1 MIEAAPFDLVLTDFR
16 MAEMNGLELLTE
28 IKKRR
33 PECLVILMTAYATV
47 ENAVAAMKAGAFDY
61 VTKPFSLEQIQ
72 HLAERALQLQGL
84 RAENRALRNAI
95 DEAPLLESSSAA
107 MVRLMETARQA
118 AASEATVLLSGES
131 GTGKN
136 VLARQIH
143 RWSPRHER
151 PFVVV
156 NCTTLSE
163 ELLESELFGHV
174 RGAFTGAIKD
184 KPGRLEAADG
194 GTVFLDEIADLSG
207 ALQTKFLRFVQ
218 EQSFERVGGDR
229 TIHVDIRIIAAS
241 NRDLRSEVAARR
253 FREDLFYRLNVITLS
268 VPPLR
273 ERRED
278 ILPLA
283 QWLLTAASVR
293 NRRAPM
299 QLAPEAA
306 AALKNYNWPGNV
318 RELRNALERAAVLC
332 RSDVIT
338 LEDLPDSIFREV
350 PDSGPR
356 AAGAGGKPREGRAR
370 AHHARARPERDA
382 GRSRGHARHQ
392 RDHAMAQ
399 AQTLRDRL
407 SAPRRRAALALR
419 LAKRRNDHLRH
430 VAEHLALVVRGRQ
443 HGDFL
448 DSGLLQRAYAMDDLF
463 GRAHD
468 ADSRDRLGRD
478 EAPLLGHQERAVAFM
493 DLAEARGLGQAVVLH
508 ALQVVVPDV
517 GEKRRDQFIL
527 LAALFPDFV
536 GEMYRARHLRAG
548 LIDDSFVAELFAGP
562 QHARGG
568 QATGVKVRA
577 DFAPGLFRAGLDQSA
592 SSGGNPRDCRSP

>member
-1 MIEAAPFDLVLTDFR
+1 MARLLIVDDEKNIRANLASFFQSLGHEAETAESGRQARAMIEAATFDLVLTDFR

-33 PECLVILMTAYATV
+33 PETLVILMTAYGTV

-95 DEAPLLESSSAA
+95 EETPLLESNSAA

-143 RWSPRHER
+143 RWSPRHEH

-194 GTVFLDEIADLSG
+194 GTVFLDEIADLSS

-229 TIHVDIRIIAAS
+229 TIRVDIRIIAAS
-241 NRDLRSEVAARR
+241 NRDLRSEVAVRR

-268 VPPLR
+268 VPALR

-283 QWLLTAASVR
+283 KWMLAAASVR
-293 NRRAPM
+293 NRRTPM
-299 QLAPEAA
+299 QLALEAA
-306 AALKNYNWPGNV
+306 AALRNYNWPGNA

-332 RSDVIT
+332 RSDLIT
-338 LEDLPDSIFREV
+338 PDDLPDSIFREA
-350 PDSGPR
+350 PESG
-356 AAGAGGKPREGRAR
+356 AVGAGQPASLEKVEREHIMRVL
-370 AHHARARPERDA
+370 
-382 GRSRGHARHQ
+382 
-392 RDHAMAQ
+392 AQ
-399 AQTLRDRL
+399 SATL
-407 SAPRRRAALALR
+407 
-419 LAKRRNDHLRH
+419 
-430 VAEHLALVVRGRQ
+430 
-443 HGDFL
+443 
-448 DSGLLQRAYAMDDLF
+448 
-463 GRAHD
+463 
-468 ADSRDRLGRD
+468 D
-478 EAPLLGHQERAVAFM
+478 EAAATLGINVTTLWR
-493 DLAEARGLGQAVVLH
+493 
-508 ALQVVVPDV
+508 
-517 GEKRRDQFIL
+517 KRKRYGTD
-527 LAALFPDFV
+527 
-536 GEMYRARHLRAG
+536 
-548 LIDDSFVAELFAGP
+548 
-562 QHARGG
+562 
-568 QATGVKVRA
+568 
-577 DFAPGLFRAGLDQSA
+577 
-592 SSGGNPRDCRSP
+592 

>member
-1 MIEAAPFDLVLTDFR
+1 MMARLLIVDDEKNIRANLASFFQSLGHDAQTAESGREARAMIEATPFDLVLTDFR
-16 MAEMNGLELLTE
+16 MAEMNGLELLVE
-28 IKKRR
+28 IRKRR
-33 PECLVILMTAYATV
+33 PESLVILMTAYA
-47 ENAVAAMKAGAFDY
+47 AVAAMKAGAFDY
-61 VTKPFSLEQIQ
+61 VTKPFSLDQIQ
-72 HLAERALQLQGL
+72 HLADRALQLQGL

-95 DEAPLLESSSAA
+95 DEAPLLESSSTA

-163 ELLESELFGHV
+163 ELLESELFGHM
-174 RGAFTGAIKD
+174 RGSFTGAIKD

-194 GTVFLDEIADLSG
+194 GTVFLDEIADLS
-207 ALQTKFLRFVQ
+207 ATLQTKFLRFVQ

-283 QWLLTAASVR
+283 QWMLSAASVR

-299 QLAPEAA
+299 RLAPETAT
-306 AALKNYNWPGNV
+306 ALTNYNWPGNV

-338 LEDLPDSIFREV
+338 PDDLPDSVFREA
-350 PDSGPR
+350 PND
-356 AAGAGGKPREGRAR
+356 AQAGAAPAASLEKIEREHIRR
-370 AHHARARPERDA
+370 VL
-382 GRSRGHARHQ
+382 
-392 RDHAMAQ
+392 AQ
-399 AQTLRDRL
+399 SATL
-407 SAPRRRAALALR
+407 
-419 LAKRRNDHLRH
+419 
-430 VAEHLALVVRGRQ
+430 
-443 HGDFL
+443 
-448 DSGLLQRAYAMDDLF
+448 
-463 GRAHD
+463 
-468 ADSRDRLGRD
+468 D
-478 EAPLLGHQERAVAFM
+478 EAAATLGINVTTLWR
-493 DLAEARGLGQAVVLH
+493 
-508 ALQVVVPDV
+508 
-517 GEKRRDQFIL
+517 KRKRY
-527 LAALFPDFV
+527 
-536 GEMYRARHLRAG
+536 G
-548 LIDDSFVAELFAGP
+548 
-562 QHARGG
+562 
-568 QATGVKVRA
+568 A
-577 DFAPGLFRAGLDQSA
+577 D
-592 SSGGNPRDCRSP
+592 

>member
-1 MIEAAPFDLVLTDFR
+1 MARLLIVDDEKNIRANLASFFQSIGHEAETAESGRQARAMIDAAPFDLVLTDFR
-16 MAEMNGLELLTE
+16 MAEINGLELLAE

-61 VTKPFSLEQIQ
+61 VTKPFSLDQIQ

-95 DEAPLLESSSAA
+95 DEAPLLESSSTA

-194 GTVFLDEIADLSG
+194 GTVFLDEIADLTG

-278 ILPLA
+278 IGSLA
-283 QWLLTAASVR
+283 LWMLAAASVR

-299 QLAPEAA
+299 RLSPETAV
-306 AALKNYNWPGNV
+306 ALKNYNWPGNV

-332 RSDVIT
+332 RSDLIT
-338 LEDLPDSIFREV
+338 PDDLPDSIFRET
-350 PDSGPR
+350 PDTLASG
-356 AAGAGGKPREGRAR
+356 AAAAASLEKIEREHITRVL
-370 AHHARARPERDA
+370 
-382 GRSRGHARHQ
+382 
-392 RDHAMAQ
+392 AQ
-399 AQTLRDRL
+399 SATL
-407 SAPRRRAALALR
+407 
-419 LAKRRNDHLRH
+419 
-430 VAEHLALVVRGRQ
+430 
-443 HGDFL
+443 
-448 DSGLLQRAYAMDDLF
+448 
-463 GRAHD
+463 
-468 ADSRDRLGRD
+468 D
-478 EAPLLGHQERAVAFM
+478 EAAATLGINVTTLWR
-493 DLAEARGLGQAVVLH
+493 
-508 ALQVVVPDV
+508 
-517 GEKRRDQFIL
+517 KRKR
-527 LAALFPDFV
+527 
-536 GEMYRARHLRAG
+536 Y
-548 LIDDSFVAELFAGP
+548 
-562 QHARGG
+562 
-568 QATGVKVRA
+568 GV
-577 DFAPGLFRAGLDQSA
+577 D
-592 SSGGNPRDCRSP
+592 

>member
-1 MIEAAPFDLVLTDFR
+1 MARMLIVDDEKNIRVNLASFFESLGHEAQSAESGRQARAMIEATPFDLVLTDFR

-72 HLAERALQLQGL
+72 HLAERALQIQGL
-84 RAENRALRNAI
+84 RAENRALRNAV
-95 DEAPLLESSSAA
+95 DETPLLESSSNA
-107 MVRLMETARQA
+107 MVRLMEIARQA

-194 GTVFLDEIADLSG
+194 GSVFLDEIADLSG

-229 TIHVDIRIIAAS
+229 TIRVDIRIIAAS
-241 NRDLRSEVAARR
+241 NRDLRAEVAARR

-283 QWLLTAASVR
+283 QWLLSAASVR

-306 AALKNYNWPGNV
+306 TALKNYNWPGNV

-338 LEDLPDSIFREV
+338 LEDLPDSVFREV
-350 PDSGPR
+350 PDSSPSE
-356 AAGAGGKPREGRAR
+356 A
-370 AHHARARPERDA
+370 
-382 GRSRGHARHQ
+382 GHAASLEKIEREHIM
-392 RDHAMAQ
+392 RVLAQ
-399 AQTLRDRL
+399 SATL
-407 SAPRRRAALALR
+407 
-419 LAKRRNDHLRH
+419 
-430 VAEHLALVVRGRQ
+430 
-443 HGDFL
+443 
-448 DSGLLQRAYAMDDLF
+448 
-463 GRAHD
+463 
-468 ADSRDRLGRD
+468 D
-478 EAPLLGHQERAVAFM
+478 EAAATLGINVTTLWR
-493 DLAEARGLGQAVVLH
+493 
-508 ALQVVVPDV
+508 
-517 GEKRRDQFIL
+517 KRKRYGTD
-527 LAALFPDFV
+527 
-536 GEMYRARHLRAG
+536 
-548 LIDDSFVAELFAGP
+548 
-562 QHARGG
+562 
-568 QATGVKVRA
+568 
-577 DFAPGLFRAGLDQSA
+577 
-592 SSGGNPRDCRSP
+592 

>member
-1 MIEAAPFDLVLTDFR
+1 MARLLIVDDEKNIRANLASFFQSLGHDAQTAESGREARAMIEATPFDLVLTDFR
-16 MAEMNGLELLTE
+16 MAEMNGLELLVE
-28 IKKRR
+28 IRKRR
-33 PECLVILMTAYATV
+33 PESLVILMTAYATV

-61 VTKPFSLEQIQ
+61 VTKPFSLDQIQ
-72 HLAERALQLQGL
+72 HLADRALQLQGL

-95 DEAPLLESSSAA
+95 DESPLLESSSSA
-107 MVRLMETARQA
+107 MVRLMETSRQA
-118 AASEATVLLSGES
+118 AGSEATVLLSGES

-163 ELLESELFGHV
+163 ELLESELFGHM

-194 GTVFLDEIADLSG
+194 GTVFLDEIADLS
-207 ALQTKFLRFVQ
+207 ATLQTKFLRFVQ

-283 QWLLTAASVR
+283 QWMLSAASVR

-299 QLAPEAA
+299 RLAPETAT
-306 AALKNYNWPGNV
+306 ALTNYNWPGNV

-338 LEDLPDSIFREV
+338 PDDLPDSVFREA
-350 PDSGPR
+350 PND
-356 AAGAGGKPREGRAR
+356 AQAGAAPAASLEKIEREHIRR
-370 AHHARARPERDA
+370 VL
-382 GRSRGHARHQ
+382 
-392 RDHAMAQ
+392 AQ
-399 AQTLRDRL
+399 SATL
-407 SAPRRRAALALR
+407 
-419 LAKRRNDHLRH
+419 
-430 VAEHLALVVRGRQ
+430 
-443 HGDFL
+443 
-448 DSGLLQRAYAMDDLF
+448 
-463 GRAHD
+463 
-468 ADSRDRLGRD
+468 D
-478 EAPLLGHQERAVAFM
+478 EAAATLGINVTTLWR
-493 DLAEARGLGQAVVLH
+493 
-508 ALQVVVPDV
+508 
-517 GEKRRDQFIL
+517 KRKRY
-527 LAALFPDFV
+527 
-536 GEMYRARHLRAG
+536 G
-548 LIDDSFVAELFAGP
+548 
-562 QHARGG
+562 
-568 QATGVKVRA
+568 A
-577 DFAPGLFRAGLDQSA
+577 D
-592 SSGGNPRDCRSP
+592 

>member
-1 MIEAAPFDLVLTDFR
+1 MARLLIVDDEKNIRANLASFFQSIGHEAETAESGRQARAMIDAAPFDLVLTDFR
-16 MAEMNGLELLTE
+16 MAEINGLELLAE

-61 VTKPFSLEQIQ
+61 VTKPFSLDQIQ

-95 DEAPLLESSSAA
+95 DEAPLLESSSTA

-136 VLARQIH
+136 VLAREIH

-194 GTVFLDEIADLSG
+194 GTVFLDEIADLTG

-278 ILPLA
+278 IGALA
-283 QWLLTAASVR
+283 LWMLGAASVR

-299 QLAPEAA
+299 RLSPETAV
-306 AALKNYNWPGNV
+306 ALKNYNWPGNV

-332 RSDVIT
+332 RSDLIT
-338 LEDLPDSIFREV
+338 PDDLPDSIFRET
-350 PDSGPR
+350 PDTLPSGAT
-356 AAGAGGKPREGRAR
+356 AAASLEKIEREHITRVL
-370 AHHARARPERDA
+370 
-382 GRSRGHARHQ
+382 
-392 RDHAMAQ
+392 AQ
-399 AQTLRDRL
+399 SATL
-407 SAPRRRAALALR
+407 
-419 LAKRRNDHLRH
+419 
-430 VAEHLALVVRGRQ
+430 
-443 HGDFL
+443 
-448 DSGLLQRAYAMDDLF
+448 
-463 GRAHD
+463 
-468 ADSRDRLGRD
+468 D
-478 EAPLLGHQERAVAFM
+478 EAAATLGINVTTLWR
-493 DLAEARGLGQAVVLH
+493 
-508 ALQVVVPDV
+508 
-517 GEKRRDQFIL
+517 KRKR
-527 LAALFPDFV
+527 
-536 GEMYRARHLRAG
+536 Y
-548 LIDDSFVAELFAGP
+548 
-562 QHARGG
+562 
-568 QATGVKVRA
+568 GV
-577 DFAPGLFRAGLDQSA
+577 D
-592 SSGGNPRDCRSP
+592 

>member
-1 MIEAAPFDLVLTDFR
+1 MARLLIVDDEKNIRANLASFFQSIGHEAETAESGRQARAMIDAAPFDLVLTDFR
-16 MAEMNGLELLTE
+16 MAEINGLELLAE

-61 VTKPFSLEQIQ
+61 VTKPFSLDQIQ

-95 DEAPLLESSSAA
+95 DEAPLLESSSTA

-151 PFVVV
+151 SFVVV

-194 GTVFLDEIADLSG
+194 GTVFLDEIADLTG

-278 ILPLA
+278 IGSLA
-283 QWLLTAASVR
+283 LWMLAAASVR

-299 QLAPEAA
+299 RLSPETAV
-306 AALKNYNWPGNV
+306 ALKNYNWPGNV

-332 RSDVIT
+332 RSDLIT
-338 LEDLPDSIFREV
+338 PDDLPDSIFRET
-350 PDSGPR
+350 PDTLPSG
-356 AAGAGGKPREGRAR
+356 AAAAASLEKIEREHITRVL
-370 AHHARARPERDA
+370 
-382 GRSRGHARHQ
+382 
-392 RDHAMAQ
+392 AQ
-399 AQTLRDRL
+399 SATL
-407 SAPRRRAALALR
+407 
-419 LAKRRNDHLRH
+419 
-430 VAEHLALVVRGRQ
+430 
-443 HGDFL
+443 
-448 DSGLLQRAYAMDDLF
+448 
-463 GRAHD
+463 
-468 ADSRDRLGRD
+468 D
-478 EAPLLGHQERAVAFM
+478 EAAATLGINVTTLWR
-493 DLAEARGLGQAVVLH
+493 
-508 ALQVVVPDV
+508 
-517 GEKRRDQFIL
+517 KRKR
-527 LAALFPDFV
+527 
-536 GEMYRARHLRAG
+536 Y
-548 LIDDSFVAELFAGP
+548 
-562 QHARGG
+562 
-568 QATGVKVRA
+568 GV
-577 DFAPGLFRAGLDQSA
+577 D
-592 SSGGNPRDCRSP
+592 